1 MLTRCPG
8 GKTDE
13 NAHPHS
19 DSNFNVAVVHNGTI
33 MNTNELRKQLRAEG
47 KTFKSETDTE
57 LIAIMLGS
65 YVDEG
70 MELLEAVRKTVSR
83 LEGTW
88 GLCIIDKRNPDR
100 IIAARNGSPL
110 VVGIGD
116 GRMFV
121 ASEHTAFRRHTSQ
134 VPSRHHRR
142 LWSL

>member
-1 MLTRCPG
+1 
-8 GKTDE
+8 
-13 NAHPHS
+13 
-19 DSNFNVAVVHNGTI
+19 
-33 MNTNELRKQLRAEG
+33 MNTSELRDELRAAG

-57 LIAIMLGS
+57 LIAIMVGS
-65 YVDEG
+65 YVEEG
-70 MELLEAVRKTVSR
+70 VELLEAVRKTVAR

-88 GLCIIDKRNPDR
+88 GLCIIDKNNPDR

-134 VPSRHHRR
+134 VH
-142 LWSL
+142 